1 MVRTIVVALL
11 IAAAALA
18 SKSTK
23 AETVDS
29 MEIYPGVNQAVAQ
42 TVAET
47 YRPNLTWQGA
57 EPLPEKKV
65 LPPDDEVDTRIT
77 FYGGGVSDHRRENK
91 NKSQAEQISYKQKNG
106 MLGIGLSTAESLYGI
121 RVVAQ
126 WVRVFDNSRKGSTDM
141 KGVGLELCYEFVL
154 EMCYSRIKAYAKIT
168 DNKGNS
174 ISQWVPKPIPT
185 LSLGKGPFLVAV
197 TVIDKDT
204 SFTYLGYRKEFNLF

>member
-1 MVRTIVVALL
+1 VVKTIVVALL
-11 IAAAALA
+11 IATAALA
-18 SKSTK
+18 SKSAE

-57 EPLPEKKV
+57 EPLPEKGV

-77 FYGGGVSDHRRENK
+77 FYGGGVSDHRRSSTK
-91 NKSQAEQISYKQKNG
+91 NESYKQKNG
-106 MLGIGLSTAESLYGI
+106 MLGIGLSTAESWYGI
-121 RVVAQ
+121 RPIAQ
-126 WVRVFDNSRKGSTDM
+126 WVHVFDNSRKGSTDM

-174 ISQWVPKPIPT
+174 ISQWVPKPVPT

-197 TVIDKDT
+197 TGIDNKT
-204 SFTYLGYRKEFNLF
+204 SFVFLGYRKEFNLF